1 MESDFYNHNITN
13 VKAGVKRRA
22 ADDPQSDISQVNTG
36 LPCSVSVVACAFIM
50 AVLVYQTSK
59 A

>member
-1 MESDFYNHNITN
+1 MESDFYNHNITT

-22 ADDPQSDISQVNTG
+22 ADDLQSDISQVNTG
-36 LPCSVSVVACAFIM
+36 LPCSVCVVACAFIK
-50 AVLVYQTSK
+50 AVSLFQTSK